1 VYLHHEVTVPYGTI
15 TRIIQS
21 NAKPTREKVD
31 ELRDY
36 SIQTTWKFEN
46 LSMKFEQEQSKVKK
60 LEVQIRAL
68 KAKPDMLAPKK
79 EK

>member
-1 VYLHHEVTVPYGTI
+1 MD
-15 TRIIQS
+15 
-21 NAKPTREKVD
+21 AKPTREKVD
-31 ELRDY
+31 ELCDY